1 MRLLFGF
8 GEGIALPPT
17 HFTSDCA
24 RSASIS
30 QVLGGILQGAV
41 AALVLTASAAPALAL
56 TKEAAV
62 ESCRASIG
70 KPFVQSCVR
79 GMGGR
84 NSADFEANLASCRA
98 QITPKVRAC
107 VLAAMNAANGRANVA
122 VAVPTEAEPAAPVNA
137 LPVGFIAPPRSI
149 ADITAILDSEKP
161 DVKKLEQ
168 LKSDA
173 DDQPTGKEARGDL
186 AEFYLDRGNA
196 RAQLGRL
203 ADAIADANKAVEV
216 GKGAVSNKRM
226 GRMLQLAAMEYA
238 LAGDPKK
245 ALEIMQ
251 RLYREVATVIG
262 SKGYV
267 FNGNRSI
274 AGLYIQLGDVAQAE
288 ATLRR
293 SLPALQEART
303 SGLPQWRSA
312 YATFGQ
318 SWESDVELG
327 RAMIFE
333 ARGQFHDAEL
343 SYKLAEQRKRA
354 GIKSVLASDN
364 PTAETVLLQGADS
377 LVLGQARMK
386 AAQGRFAE
394 AEADARRALLSRLKD
409 EGKYTP
415 VTARYVMALADI
427 LVGEGRY
434 AEAEQLAR
442 ASIDIDRTV
451 GVPDDSQSAVQMLS
465 QLGRMLNLQGKG
477 REAIAVYAQIDKAI
491 ANWEPTRRQVFELS
505 DSRIASLYASGQ
517 VDAGIT
523 AAEQLVKKR
532 AASLGEAQFDTASA
546 RGTLAIGL
554 MQAGRD
560 PDAIREFKTAIPIL
574 MEASRENAD
583 DEDTTLV
590 AARSQRL
597 QEIVEAYFTILA
609 RQKDPAGDVGIET
622 FSLADAVRGRS
633 VQQALAASSA
643 RSTAKDPALAELVR
657 KEQDLGKQVN
667 AEMGTLNNVLAL
679 PDRDQKQVQ
688 GINGSI
694 AALRAERVKARQEIG
709 RKFPAYADLVSPRPP
724 TVDQIKATL
733 TDGEA
738 MLSFYFGRHGS
749 FVWAVPKDGAV
760 AFAPI
765 NATGGDIESRVR
777 KLREALEPQAAMI
790 SDIPAFDLK
799 LGYELYSLLLAPV
812 EAGWKP
818 AKSLIVVTNGALGLL
833 PLSLLPTAPSE
844 VQLDDDPM
852 FASYRKVPWLAR
864 THAVTTVPSAAALR
878 TLRQLPAGKPD
889 RGELIAFGDPYFSKE
904 EQAEAEGTGAHA
916 KADAKTDAKTDA
928 KADAK
933 IEMASAD
940 ANVTR
945 GMPLKRRSSPKLEGV
960 DSAELAM
967 LPRLP
972 DTADELKSIA
982 LALQADPSKVLNLG
996 KQASERTVKT
1006 VNLAGFKIVAFAT
1019 HGLVPGELNGL
1030 TQPALALSAP
1040 SVTGEDGDGLLTME
1054 EILELKLDAD
1064 WVILSACNTGAGA
1077 GAGAEAASGLGR
1089 AFFYAGTRALLV
1101 TNWSVHS
1108 QSARQLVTDLFARQA
1123 RDTKLTRGEAL
1134 RQAMMALVDGPG
1146 YVGADGKTEFAYA
1159 HPLFWAPYSIIG
1171 DGGLR

>member
-1 MRLLFGF
+1 
-8 GEGIALPPT
+8 
-17 HFTSDCA
+17 
-24 RSASIS
+24 
-30 QVLGGILQGAV
+30 
-41 AALVLTASAAPALAL
+41 
-56 TKEAAV
+56 
-62 ESCRASIG
+62 
-70 KPFVQSCVR
+70 
-79 GMGGR
+79 MGGR
-84 NSADFEANLASCRA
+84 NSPGFEANLASCRE

-107 VLAAMNAANGRANVA
+107 VMAAMNAANGRANVA
-122 VAVPTEAEPAAPVNA
+122 VAAPTEAAPAAPAADA
-137 LPVGFIAPPRSI
+137 LPVGFVAPPRTI
-149 ADITAILDSEKP
+149 ADVTAILDSEKP
-161 DVKKLEQ
+161 DVKKIEE

-173 DDQPTGKEARGDL
+173 DDQPTGKETRGDL
-186 AEFYLDRGNA
+186 AQFYFDRGNA

-203 ADAIADANKAVEV
+203 ADSISDANKAIEV
-216 GKGAVSNKRM
+216 GRGAVSVNM
-226 GRMLQLAAMEYA
+226 LGRLMQLASLQYQV
-238 LAGDPKK
+238 AGDPKK
-245 ALEIMQ
+245 SLDILLQMQ
-251 RLYREVATVIG
+251 REIATARG
-262 SKGYV
+262 AKGFV
-267 FNGNRSI
+267 FVVNRSI
-274 AGLYIQLGDVAQAE
+274 AGTYVQMGDVARAE
-288 ATLRR
+288 ATLSR
-293 SLPALQEART
+293 SLPVLQEART
-303 SGLPQWRSA
+303 SGYPGWRTG
-312 YATFGQ
+312 YAKMGQ
-318 SWESDVELG
+318 SWEADVELG

-343 SYKLAEQRKRA
+343 SYKLGEQRKRA
-354 GIKSVLASDN
+354 SIKGALDADN
-364 PTAETVLLQGADS
+364 PPAETVLLQAVDAAVMS
-377 LVLGQARMK
+377 QARMK
-386 AAQGRFAE
+386 AQQGRYAE

-409 EGKYTP
+409 QGKYSP
-415 VTARYVMALADI
+415 ATARYVMGLSEI
-427 LVGEGRY
+427 LVGQGRY

-442 ASIDIDRTV
+442 VSLDINRTV
-451 GVPDDSQSAVQMLS
+451 GVADDSQSTVQSLS
-465 QLGRMLNLQGKG
+465 QFGRILNLQGKSH
-477 REAIAVYAQIDKAI
+477 EAIGVYAQIDKAI
-491 ANWEPTRRQVFELS
+491 ANWEPNRRQVFELN

-517 VDAGIT
+517 IDAGLA

-532 AASLGEAQFDTASA
+532 STNLGEGQFGTASA
-546 RGTLAIGL
+546 RGTLAVGL
-554 MQAGRD
+554 MLAGRD
-560 PDAIREFKTAIPIL
+560 ADAIREFKTAIPAL

-583 DEDTTLV
+583 DEDTTVV

-609 RQKDPAGDVGIET
+609 RQNNPDGEVGVET
-622 FSLADAVRGRS
+622 FSLADAIRGHS

-643 RSTAKDPALAELVR
+643 RATAKDPALAELVR

-667 AEMGTLNNVLAL
+667 AQLGALNNILAL
-679 PDRDQKQVQ
+679 PSADRDEKQVQ

-694 AALRAERVKARQEIG
+694 AALRAERGKARQAIG
-709 RKFPAYADLVSPRPP
+709 HQFPAYADLVSPKPP

-738 MLSFYFGRHGS
+738 LLSFYFGRHGS

-760 AFAPI
+760 AFATI
-765 NATGGDIESRVR
+765 KATGGDIESKVR

-799 LGYELYSLLLAPV
+799 LGYELYALLLAPV
-812 EAGWKP
+812 EPGWKS

-844 VQLDDDPM
+844 VRADDDPL
-852 FASYRKVPWLAR
+852 FSSYRNVPWLAR

-878 TLRQLPAGKPD
+878 TLRQLPPGKPG

-904 EQAEAEGTGAHA
+904 EQAEAEGT
-916 KADAKTDAKTDA
+916 DAKV
-928 KADAK
+928 DAK
-933 IEMASAD
+933 IEVASA
-940 ANVTR
+940 AGNVTR

-982 LALQADPSKVLNLG
+982 LALQADPSKVLHLG
-996 KQASERTVKT
+996 KDADEQIVKT
-1006 VNLAGFKIVAFAT
+1006 VNLSGFKILAFAT

-1040 SVTGEDGDGLLTME
+1040 SVTGGPGDGLLTME

-1108 QSARQLVTDLFARQA
+1108 LSARELVTDLFKRQA
-1123 RDTKLTRGEAL
+1123 NDPKLTRGEAL
-1134 RQAMMALVDGPG
+1134 RQAMMALADGPG
-1146 YVGADGKTEFAYA
+1146 YLGADGKTEFAYA